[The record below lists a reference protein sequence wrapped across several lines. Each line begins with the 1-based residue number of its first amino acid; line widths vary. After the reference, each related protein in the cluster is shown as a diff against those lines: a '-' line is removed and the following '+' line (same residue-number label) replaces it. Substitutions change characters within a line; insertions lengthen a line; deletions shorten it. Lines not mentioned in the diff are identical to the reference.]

1 MGAAGRR
8 PTAPIALY
16 STGDEREVLKTT
28 KKLGRFPGIV
38 LILGALIVAGHL
50 LATLAFTGPQ
60 TPLKSSLQPAL
71 NKYFLGPLDQG
82 WSLFA
87 PGPYSQDEQF
97 LIRACL
103 SPADVCSGGEAA
115 GAEFSDWHNMT
126 AEEQEAILYNIFANR
141 ETRQSKAVHGRLWSA
156 NSDLSDENQKLV
168 QANHV
173 NGDPVF
179 GMELYSD
186 EAAEEFPAGELNR
199 MRTHQ
204 RLENAAVGLATLRG
218 QELWGED
225 FSMVEVR
232 LRRDPITPF
241 ASRFDED
248 DEPNSQWVKIGW
260 RPAQQFDEEV
270 LAAWR

>member
-1 MGAAGRR
+1 MKKKRR
-8 PTAPIALY
+8 
-16 STGDEREVLKTT
+16 
-28 KKLGRFPGIV
+28 LGLFPGIV
-38 LILGALIVAGHL
+38 LIVGALIVCGHL
-50 LATLAFTGPQ
+50 LATAAFTGPQ

-103 SPADVCSGGEAA
+103 SSAEVCAGGESA

-156 NSDLSDENQKLV
+156 NSAMNEENQERAS
-168 QANHV
+168 ANHV
-173 NGDPVF
+173 DGTPVF
-179 GMELYSD
+179 GVDLYSD
-186 EAAEEFPAGELNR
+186 EATEAFPAGELNQ
-199 MRTHQ
+199 MRTYQ

-241 ASRFDED
+241 ASRFD
-248 DEPNSQWVKIGW
+248 DESEPSSQWVNIGW